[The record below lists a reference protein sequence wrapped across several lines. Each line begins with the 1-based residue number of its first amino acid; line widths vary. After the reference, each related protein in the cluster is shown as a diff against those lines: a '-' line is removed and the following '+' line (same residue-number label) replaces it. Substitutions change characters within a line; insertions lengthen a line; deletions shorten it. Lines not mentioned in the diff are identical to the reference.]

1 MDMLNEDFAEFA
13 RLLEKADVRYLIVGG
28 YSVALHGFPRYTGD
42 IDFFVA
48 LNPENA
54 AKLVRVF
61 EQFGF
66 ADLGLR
72 EEDFSRP
79 NYVIEIGR
87 EPRKIQILTGIDG
100 VRFEDAWANRVEED
114 IDGMNLKFIG
124 KKDLLINK
132 RASGR
137 PKDEI
142 DLLELED
149 K

>member
-1 MDMLNEDFAEFA
+1 M
-13 RLLEKADVRYLIVGG
+13 
-28 YSVALHGFPRYTGD
+28 
-42 IDFFVA
+42 
-48 LNPENA
+48 
-54 AKLVRVF
+54 RVF

-79 NYVIEIGR
+79 NYVTEIGR

-132 RASGR
+132 RASER

-142 DLLELED
+142 DLLELEG